1 VVKINVC
8 GYPRSGNVWISR
20 LFGEALDLP
29 VVGIKGGRDSLA
41 AEGKER
47 RGKGYVKQ
55 AHLWPGDSGHLRV
68 NLDKHRDSI
77 FLLIV
82 RDPRDVAV
90 SAAHYWTW
98 TIDETLDK
106 MIEGPGPLELPPWS
120 VFVETWLEQYVP
132 ILRYEEFHQDAQKE
146 LTRVLEHLD
155 LEPQKD
161 LGEVVNRQSF
171 TVKRAELER
180 RGNRYPFGRT
190 AQLKHMRSG
199 MVGEWK
205 AVFSPEQVKRTA
217 VWKLKKLGY

>member
-1 VVKINVC
+1 MVKINVC

-20 LFGEALDLP
+20 LLGDALDLP

-68 NLDKHRDSI
+68 NLDKHKDCI
-77 FLLIV
+77 FLLMV

-90 SAAHYWTW
+90 SAAHYWKW
-98 TIDETLDK
+98 TLDETLDK

-120 VFVETWLEQYVP
+120 VFVESWLKQYVP
-132 ILRYEEFHQDAQKE
+132 ILRYEEFHQGAKKE
-146 LTRVLEHLD
+146 LTRVLEHLE

-161 LGEVVNRQSF
+161 LDEVVNRQSF
-171 TVKRAELER
+171 TVKRAELDR

-190 AQLKHMRSG
+190 AQLKHMRKG
-199 MVGEWK
+199 TVGEWK
-205 AVFSPEQVKRTA
+205 DAFSPEQVKRTT
-217 VWKLKKLGY
+217 VWKLKRLGY